1 MFSKNCVY
9 LATNPV
15 GELLE
20 DTRASHFETEEVVVL
35 LGGWRE
41 VLELELGVESLG
53 PDWSSPD
60 TAGVEGHSF
69 SFHSFWVSKQFFLEH
84 IYTPNPPP

>member
-1 MFSKNCVY
+1 VY

-20 DTRASHFETEEVVVL
+20 DTRASHFETEEEEVL

-60 TAGVEGHSF
+60 THPELRGTH
-69 SFHSFWVSKQFFLEH
+69 FHSTVFGSL
-84 IYTPNPPP
+84 